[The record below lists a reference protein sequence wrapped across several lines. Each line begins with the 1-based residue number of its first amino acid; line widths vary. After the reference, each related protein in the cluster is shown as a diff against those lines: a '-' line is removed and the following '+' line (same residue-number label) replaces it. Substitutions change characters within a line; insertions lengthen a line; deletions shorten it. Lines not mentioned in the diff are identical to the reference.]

1 MIAPRSTPSVDTAT
15 VAVWHGGD
23 RVVLG
28 TVPLPD
34 PGPGEVL
41 VRVDLATVCGSD
53 HHTASGRRPGPC
65 PSVLGHEGVGTVLAA
80 GPAAPAAVGE
90 RVVWS
95 VTVSCGKCDR
105 CQAGRTAKCRSVR
118 KLGHEPYRPD
128 WPLSGTYATHVLLP
142 RGTAVVPVP
151 TGMPDAVAAP
161 AGCATATV
169 MAALEQAG
177 SLAWRRVLVVG
188 AGMLGLTAI
197 AAAADGTAGEPDP
210 AAAAAE
216 VIAVDPDPV
225 RRDLARTFGATG
237 VLRPEEPLPVTDVA
251 LDFSGA
257 PSAVAAALGALDVGG
272 VLVLV
277 GSVAPGPAVA
287 VDPERIVRGWQRI
300 SGVHNYEPRH
310 LAAAVRFLS
319 GSRRPWAGLVDEPV
333 GLDALGR
340 ALGSPMTRPRVGVRP
355 QR

>member
-1 MIAPRSTPSVDTAT
+1 MRSTPTAHTAT

-23 RVVLG
+23 RVVPE
-28 TVPLPD
+28 TVPLPA
-34 PGPGEVL
+34 PGRGEVL

-53 HHTASGRRPGPC
+53 HHTVSGRRPAPC
-65 PSVLGHEGVGTVLAA
+65 PSVLGHEGVGTVVAVGA
-80 GPAAPAAVGE
+80 SAPAAVGE

-95 VTVSCGKCDR
+95 VTVSCGECDR
-105 CQAGRTAKCRSVR
+105 CRAGRTAKCRSVR

-142 RGTAVVPVP
+142 HGTAVVAVP
-151 TGMPDAVAAP
+151 TALPDPAAAP

-177 SLAWRRVLVVG
+177 SLAGKRVLVVG

-197 AAAADGTAGEPDP
+197 AAAADGAAGSIDP
-210 AAAAAE
+210 AAAAE
-216 VIAVDPDPV
+216 VIAVDPDPA
-225 RRDLARTFGATG
+225 RRDLALTFGATS
-237 VLRPEEPLPVTDVA
+237 VLRPDEPLPVVDVA

-257 PSAVAAALGALDVGG
+257 PSAVASALDALDIGG
-272 VLVLV
+272 NLVLV
-277 GSVAPGPAVA
+277 GSVAPGPALA

-310 LAAAVRFLS
+310 LAEAVRFLT
-319 GSRRPWAGLVDEPV
+319 GSRRPWTALVGEPV
-333 GLDALGR
+333 ALDTLGR
-340 ALGSPMTRPRVGVRP
+340 VLGSPMGRPRVGVRP
-355 QR
+355 LR